1 MKKMLLFVALSFF
14 TLTSVNAQE
23 KTKEELKA
31 EREQLKSEQKSDE
44 YKDRQKKLQDLA
56 DEAPSSVG
64 VSSIDNLAKNS
75 TNSLTSTM
83 ATNKLLPELYKRTI
97 GDPVDG
103 VTDVTVKKPTPEELL
118 QVSANIATTT
128 LSVAG
133 SGKDII
139 AAQGDVKSAGL
150 KAGKAA
156 KSVNYSKDVNTLLA
170 SELKYQGKLI
180 NNLIATLKSAN
191 NK

>member
-1 MKKMLLFVALSFF
+1 MKKMLLFAALSLF
-14 TLTSVNAQE
+14 TLTSVNAQD

-44 YKDRQKKLQDLA
+44 YKDRQKKLQELA
-56 DEAPSSVG
+56 DESPSPVG
-64 VSSIDNLAKNS
+64 VTSIDNLAKNS

-83 ATNKLLPELYKRTI
+83 ATNKMLPDLYKRTV
-97 GDPVDG
+97 GETEDG
-103 VTDVTVKKPTPEELL
+103 VTDVTVKKPTLEELL
-118 QVSANIATTT
+118 KVSANIATTT

-133 SGKDII
+133 SGKDIV

-150 KAGKAA
+150 KAGKAG
-156 KSVNYSKDVNTLLA
+156 KSVNYSKDVNALLA

-180 NNLIATLKSAN
+180 NNLIATLKSAG